1 MYLVRAIIRTEKVN
15 GVLSELVDAGFPQ
28 VTKMDVFGRGN

>member
-15 GVLSELVDAGFPQ
+15 GVLSELVDAGFPSN
-28 VTKMDVFGRGN
+28 KDGCLW